1 MHGDGFGSVGPS
13 GATPRANYNEY
24 SDGVLGAE
32 RWE

>member
-13 GATPRANYNEY
+13 GATPRANYNE
-24 SDGVLGAE
+24 GVLGAE